1 MYSVASEENDS
12 TEKVS
17 LITENDCDVNMINN
31 EFCMDEQDNGSQQR
45 MANEGSIVDLLVKEP
60 VTNETV
66 LEDSKFPTYLVS
78 ANLSSSQSVLDSDHI
93 ELLKKNESRCICLN
107 ENCHSAYDKLQRALA
122 SAMWPSNANNRDKI
136 ISNNEANDIAV
147 FSQDKDENVIS
158 VKAQTDDLKPCFSK
172 FDNVL
177 SQDDNFV
184 QNQKVSLKII
194 ICLTIKL
201 LQKLF
206 CESESALKV
215 KSSPNCRVKAVAFQ
229 SVTRWSSIKPA
240 GIG

>member
-1 MYSVASEENDS
+1 
-12 TEKVS
+12 
-17 LITENDCDVNMINN
+17 
-31 EFCMDEQDNGSQQR
+31 MDEQDNGSQQR

-60 VTNETV
+60 VTNEAV
-66 LEDSKFPTYLVS
+66 LEDSKFPTNLVS

-93 ELLKKNESRCICLN
+93 ELLKKNESRPTSICLD

-201 LQKLF
+201 LRKLF

-215 KSSPNCRVKAVAFQ
+215 KSSPNCSIASAFQ
-229 SVTRWSSIKPA
+229 TVAARTVSRFTPA